1 MIHSET
7 GKIEI
12 YRETLKTSGNLVAA
26 RSLLKNKRIL
36 ITGASGMIGSCLT
49 DLLLYW
55 NGEYD
60 MSMHIYAAGRNPG
73 HLTGRFSEEAI
84 RKKYLSCV
92 SYEMKAVCRFDF
104 DVDYIIHTAGDAA
117 PQAFMKNP
125 VLTVRNT
132 IESTYRL
139 LQYGQKCGTK
149 RLLYISSGEIYG
161 QALPGMKEF
170 TEEYQGYI
178 DPLSARSCYPL
189 SRRTAENICAGWSVM
204 QNQPETVIARLC
216 HVYGPTASENDSRA
230 ASSFL
235 RKVSSGENIV
245 MKSPGDQFRS
255 WCFVSDCAS
264 ALLTILLLGH
274 NGEAYNVADRNSRAS
289 IRTFAELAA
298 NCSGQ
303 MVKFD
308 TPADKEKQIFNPMS
322 MSVLNTD
329 KLEKLG
335 WKAVYPLEA
344 GICQSLKII

>member
-1 MIHSET
+1 MIHSEA

-12 YRETLKTSGNLVAA
+12 YQETLEMSGSHVAA
-26 RSLLKNKRIL
+26 RNLLKNKRIL

-55 NGEYD
+55 NREYG

-73 HLTGRFSEEAI
+73 HLSNRFSEEGI
-84 RKKYLSCV
+84 RNKCLSCV
-92 SYEMKAVCRFDF
+92 PYEMEAICRFDF
-104 DVDYIIHTAGDAA
+104 DVDYIIHAAGEAA

-139 LQYGQKCGTK
+139 LQYGQKCGAK

-161 QALPGMKEF
+161 QALSKIQEF
-170 TEEYQGYI
+170 AEEYQGYI
-178 DPLSARSCYPL
+178 DPLLARSCYPL
-189 SRRTAENICAGWSVM
+189 SRRAAENICAGWSGM

-216 HVYGPTASENDSRA
+216 HVYGPTATEDDSRA

-245 MKSPGDQFRS
+245 MKSPGDQLRS
-255 WCFVSDCAS
+255 WCFISDCAS
-264 ALLTILLLGH
+264 ALLTILLIGN
-274 NGEAYNVADRNSRAS
+274 NGDAYNVADRNSRAS

-298 NCSGQ
+298 NQSGQ
-303 MVKFD
+303 MVEFA
-308 TPADKEKQIFNPMS
+308 TPADKEKQIFNPMN

-335 WKAVYPLEA
+335 WKAIYPLET